1 MTTESLPIDRPRR
14 FHFDWLFPAIFR
26 PRQTLSRV
34 AEQTNDTWLTP
45 LVALTLMTLIH
56 VAVAGPLRQAA
67 AQSGQNLP
75 DAAQWWT
82 PEQLQQYLQ
91 IQSSMTGPVFIY
103 VFPALLSVLGIWIGW
118 LVLVGILHLVLTL
131 IGGRG
136 STHVAMNMVAWASLP
151 FAARDLVQII
161 FMLTQKQ
168 LVTGAALAGFAPND
182 GTTMSF
188 FLAAVL
194 GLIDFYLCWH
204 IFLLVVGVRVSTAL
218 PLGKALS
225 GVALTLLVWLS
236 LQALPV
242 FLSSQIGSLSAIQ
255 PFF

>member
-1 MTTESLPIDRPRR
+1 MSTESLPLDRPRR
-14 FHFDWLFPAIFR
+14 FHFDWLFPTVFR
-26 PRQTLSRV
+26 PRQALSRV
-34 AEQTNDTWLTP
+34 AEHTTDTWLTP
-45 LVALTLMTLIH
+45 LLVLTVMALIH

-67 AQSGQNLP
+67 AQTGQNLP

-82 PEQLQQYLQ
+82 PEQLAQYQQ

-103 VFPALLSVLGIWIGW
+103 VFPALLSLLGIWVGW

-136 STHVAMNMVAWASLP
+136 STRVAMNVVAWASLP
-151 FAARDLVQII
+151 FAVRELVQIV

-168 LVTGAALAGFAPND
+168 LVDGSALVGFAPND
-182 GTTMSF
+182 GAMTSF

-204 IFLLVVGVRVSTAL
+204 IFLLIVGVRVSTAL
-218 PLGKALS
+218 PLSKAIG
-225 GVALTLLVWLS
+225 GVALTMLVWLS
-236 LQALPV
+236 LQALPA
-242 FLSSQIGSLSAIQ
+242 FLSSQFAALGIIQ

>member
-1 MTTESLPIDRPRR
+1 MTTDSLSLDRPRR
-14 FHFDWLFPAIFR
+14 FHFDWLLPALFR
-26 PRQTLSRV
+26 PRPTLARV
-34 AEQTNDTWLTP
+34 ADQTNDTWLTP
-45 LVALTLMTLIH
+45 LLVLMLTALIH

-103 VFPALLSVLGIWIGW
+103 VFPALLGVLGIWVGW
-118 LVLVGILHLVLTL
+118 LILVGLLHLVLTL

-136 STHVAMNMVAWASLP
+136 STRVAMNVVAWASLP
-151 FAARDLVQII
+151 FAVRDIVQIAD
-161 FMLTQKQ
+161 MLIERK
-168 LVTGAALAGFAPND
+168 LLLGAGISGFVPND

-188 FLAAVL
+188 ILAAVL
-194 GLIDFYLCWH
+194 ALIDFYLCWH
-204 IFLLVVGVRVSTAL
+204 IFLLMVGVRVSTAL
-218 PLGKALS
+218 PLGKAIG
-225 GVALTLLVWLS
+225 GVAITMLIWLG
-236 LQALPV
+236 LQALPT
-242 FLSSQIGSLSAIQ
+242 FLGSQFGALGIIQ